1 MDQTEL
7 KFIQQI
13 KNKPFF
19 TSQDRLLVA
28 VSGGSDSLALLAL
41 LLKLPAALKAHVEVA
56 TVDFDLRA
64 HSSQEVEL
72 VRHFCAQQQVPFHTT
87 VWQHNSNLKAMEVQ
101 ARIFRYNFFAELMHQ
116 YHLNKLV
123 TAHQNDDQV
132 ETVLMKLIRSGSFWE
147 SGGILPQRSFA
158 QGQLIRPL
166 LNFSKSELKDYLQR
180 RHIKFAVDESNFQDI
195 TMRNRLRNEVIPL
208 LQAENP
214 HLNQHVAAFVEQ
226 QQTLQ
231 KFVQAYFQN
240 LAQQVVQ
247 SQAQGWQ
254 VNLLGLQKLP
264 PLMIALFLQN
274 FIHLNLNLELNQQQL
289 LQLQQLL
296 AKPQGH
302 LDVAKGWGLDK
313 FYQRLVIQPQ
323 RLPFNSSKELFL
335 KLDQPILANEQ
346 QKITIKQ
353 STQKSASSF
362 YFDHLPHQIVLR
374 TRHAGDQVRLFDGHY
389 QKLKK
394 RLIDQKIP
402 QDQREQLWVLVFDGQ
417 IVWIPGVYR
426 YQVSPTPYL
435 FEIIIGE

>member
-13 KNKPFF
+13 KNTPFF
-19 TSQDRLLVA
+19 NAQDRLLVA

-41 LLKLPAALKAHVEVA
+41 LLKLPAALRAHVEVA

-72 VRHFCAQQQVPFHTT
+72 VRRFCAQQQVPFHTT
-87 VWQHNSNLKAMEVQ
+87 VWQHSSNLKAMEVQ

-132 ETVLMKLIRSGSFWE
+132 ETILMKLIRSGSFWE

-166 LNFSKSELKDYLQR
+166 LNFSKSELMDYLQR
-180 RHIKFAVDESNFQDI
+180 QHIKFAVDESNFQDI
-195 TMRNRLRNEVIPL
+195 TMRNRLRNKVVPL

-240 LAQQVVQ
+240 LAQQVVK

-254 VNLLGLQKLP
+254 VNLLGLQKLSP
-264 PLMIALFLQN
+264 SMIALFLQN

-313 FYQRLVIQPQ
+313 FYQRLVIQLH
-323 RLPFNSSKELFL
+323 RLNFNSPKELFL

-353 STQKSASSF
+353 STQRSASSF

-374 TRHAGDQVRLFDGHY
+374 TRQAGDQVRLFDGHY

-426 YQVSPTPYL
+426 YQVSATPYL